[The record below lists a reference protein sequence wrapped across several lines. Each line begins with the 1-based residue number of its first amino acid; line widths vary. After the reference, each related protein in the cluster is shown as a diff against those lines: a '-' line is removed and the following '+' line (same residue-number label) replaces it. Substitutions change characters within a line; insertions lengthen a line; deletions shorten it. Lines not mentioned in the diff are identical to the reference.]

1 MDQGILRFVA
11 EAYLLLHPGVV
22 AADQAKKGDQQP
34 SGDHPRSSKESK
46 RDGSAPKKTG

>member
-1 MDQGILRFVA
+1 MDNGILRFVA

-34 SGDHPRSSKESK
+34 SGNHPMGSKESK
-46 RDGSAPKKTG
+46 RDGSEQKKTS